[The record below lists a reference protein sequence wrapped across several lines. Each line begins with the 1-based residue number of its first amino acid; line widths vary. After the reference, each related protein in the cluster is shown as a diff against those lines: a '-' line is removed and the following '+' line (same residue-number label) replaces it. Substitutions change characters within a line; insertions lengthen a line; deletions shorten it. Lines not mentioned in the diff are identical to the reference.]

1 MYAIIEDS
9 GKEFKVTK
17 GEILDIDQ
25 KKLKPG
31 DSITFDKVRLL
42 HDGEKL
48 HAAPE
53 NATVEATVLDHPKG
67 KKLTVMK
74 FRRRKNSKTKNGFR
88 KTFTRI
94 KVDDIKC

>member
-1 MYAIIEDS
+1 MYAIIQDS

-17 GEILDIDQ
+17 GEVLDIDR
-25 KKLKPG
+25 KKLNPG
-31 DSITFDKVRLL
+31 DPITFEKVKLV

-48 HAAPE
+48 HASPE
-53 NATVEATVLDHPKG
+53 SAVVEATVMDHPKG
-67 KKLTVMK
+67 RKQTVMK